1 MYPTT
6 FKLQGTTLREEM
18 ALSNHGQA
26 GPRRERPM
34 GPARHSMLLM
44 TGMAVAG
51 LLSLAL
57 SGCGGNSGSR
67 AVNLSV
73 HSGAVGTV
81 VDVSGDAGSG
91 CVLDHNWFGF
101 DFTPYGEANKG
112 PGTRMATP
120 VLKNGSWSA
129 SFAIPAYIGGSS
141 TGDGAA
147 ISPGRYE
154 FSAPP
159 CSGHTLAT
167 ASFNVTSATPTTKGS
182 DYVGIAATVDGQG
195 YWLVQADGTV
205 STFGD
210 AHSYGSLSSSE
221 ASTSK
226 IVGMARTYDER
237 GYWLVASDG
246 HVFTFGDAHAYGS
259 ASVNQAS
266 QGPVTGMAVTP
277 DGRGY
282 WLLSASGHVYNF
294 GDAPPEG
301 SPSPAEAPYAAIGAR
316 PAGGYVVTAANDAAA
331 YLFPGDLPE
340 LGGGSGTALAATLIG
355 VAVTPSGNGT
365 WQAGLDGGVVTTGQT
380 TSSYAPFYGSVPGEN
395 EQLKAPVTGI
405 AGNPDGHGYWLLSA
419 DGTVFTF
426 GDAHFFGS
434 GKS

>member
-1 MYPTT
+1 
-6 FKLQGTTLREEM
+6 M
-18 ALSNHGQA
+18 ALSNNGKA
-26 GPRRERPM
+26 GSRRERART
-34 GPARHSMLLM
+34 PARRTTALM
-44 TGMAVAG
+44 TGMALAG

-57 SGCGGNSGSR
+57 SGCGGSSGSR
-67 AVNLSV
+67 TIGLSV
-73 HSGAVGTV
+73 HSGPVGTV

-101 DFTPYGEANKG
+101 EFSRYGEAGKG
-112 PGTRMATP
+112 PQTKMATP

-129 SFAIPAYIGGSS
+129 SFAVPSYLGGST
-141 TGDGAA
+141 TGDGGP
-147 ISPGRYE
+147 ISAGRYE

-167 ASFNVTSATPTTKGS
+167 ASFNVTSATPSTNGS
-182 DYVGIAATVDGQG
+182 DYVGIAATVDGKG

-205 STFGD
+205 SAFGD
-210 AHSYGSLSSSE
+210 AHSYGSLSASDTTTSE
-221 ASTSK
+221 IIGIS
-226 IVGMARTYDER
+226 RTYDGH

-259 ASVNQAS
+259 ASASQVS

-277 DGRGY
+277 DGHGY
-282 WLLSASGHVYNF
+282 WLLTADGHVFSF
-294 GDAPPEG
+294 GDAHPEG
-301 SPSPAEAPYAAIGAR
+301 SPSPADAPYAAIGTR
-316 PAGGYVVTAANDAAA
+316 PAGGYVVIAANDAAA

-355 VAVTPSGNGT
+355 VAVTPSGNGA

-395 EQLKAPVTGI
+395 EQLKAPVTAI

-419 DGTVFTF
+419 NGTVFTF
-426 GDAHFFGS
+426 GDAQFFGQ

>member
-1 MYPTT
+1 
-6 FKLQGTTLREEM
+6 M
-18 ALSNHGQA
+18 ALSNNGQA
-26 GPRRERPM
+26 AARRE
-34 GPARHSMLLM
+34 GPWGRARRSGPLM
-44 TGMAVAG
+44 AG
-51 LLSLAL
+51 IFLSGVLSLAL
-57 SGCGGNSGSR
+57 CGCGGSSGSR
-67 AVNLSV
+67 AINLSV
-73 HSGAVGTV
+73 HSGPVGTV
-81 VDVSGDAGSG
+81 VDVSGNAGSG

-101 DFTPYGEANKG
+101 EFSRYGETGKG
-112 PGTRMATP
+112 PRTEMATT

-129 SFAIPAYIGGSS
+129 SFAVPSYLGGSS
-141 TGDGAA
+141 AGDGA
-147 ISPGRYE
+147 STSTGRYE
-154 FSAPP
+154 FSAAP
-159 CSGHTLAT
+159 CSGHRLAT
-167 ASFNVTSATPTTKGS
+167 ASFNVTSATPATNGS

-195 YWLVQADGTV
+195 YWLVQADGSV
-205 STFGD
+205 SAFGD
-210 AHSYGSLSSSE
+210 AHSYGSLSSSA

-226 IVGMARTYDER
+226 IVGIARTYDDH

-246 HVFTFGDAHAYGS
+246 HVFPLGDAHTYGS
-259 ASVNQAS
+259 APVDQAS
-266 QGPVTGMAVTP
+266 QGPVTSMAVTP

-282 WLLSASGHVYNF
+282 WLLTSAGHLYSF
-294 GDAPPEG
+294 GDAHSEG
-301 SPSPAEAPYAAIGAR
+301 SPSPADAPYAAIGTR

-340 LGGGSGTALAATLIG
+340 LGGGSGTALAASLVG

-380 TSSYAPFYGSVPGEN
+380 TSSYGPFYGSVPGEN

-405 AGNPDGHGYWLLSA
+405 AGNPDGHGYWLVSA